1 MFPVATHQSLSLMDN
16 FVFIWVCHSWLSHS
30 PINRHLGDVLW
41 TFKMHFEKYICE
53 QSCFCFLVHFGWNTS
68 RAFNRREIARI
79 GWQWPQRYIHV
90 LISQTCNCYLIW
102 KRVFAEVT
110 KLRTLISGEY
120 PGSSRWA
127 LNAITS
133 VLLRGEI
140 IDRRGQDN
148 VIQAQRYRL
157 EGCGHKQRNAGIPQE
172 LKEARFSPTAFP
184 DDTLTSS

>member
-133 VLLRGEI
+133 VLTSGRQKEI
-140 IDRRGQDN
+140 WLQTGKKTRCSVNTLNQPSEIDLDFWS
-148 VIQAQRYRL
+148 
-157 EGCGHKQRNAGIPQE
+157 PQLWE
-172 LKEARFSPTAFP
+172 NKFLLF
-184 DDTLTSS
+184 